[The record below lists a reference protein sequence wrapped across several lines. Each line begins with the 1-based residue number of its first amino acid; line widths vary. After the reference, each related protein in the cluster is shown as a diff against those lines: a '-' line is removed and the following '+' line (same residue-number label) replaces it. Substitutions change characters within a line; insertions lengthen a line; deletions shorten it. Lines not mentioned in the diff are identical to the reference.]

1 MLCGGTNF
9 GFMNGAL
16 FGKYRA
22 DVPGAPDRYVPYGT
36 SYDVDAP
43 VNEYGQ
49 PTQKYYELKKIL
61 CEHLGTE
68 YVENKCDHK
77 LNSFGKV
84 KLEKTARCMCKNTK
98 NWTKP
103 FRFYPFDSEIA
114 MPTRSEKLSFGI
126 GSTWKATKIPIMKG
140 L

>member
-1 MLCGGTNF
+1 MPKNIRNSFYNRKNMLCGGTNF

-49 PTQKYYELKKIL
+49 PTQ
-61 CEHLGTE
+61 
-68 YVENKCDHK
+68 
-77 LNSFGKV
+77 S
-84 KLEKTARCMCKNTK
+84 
-98 NWTKP
+98 
-103 FRFYPFDSEIA
+103 
-114 MPTRSEKLSFGI
+114 
-126 GSTWKATKIPIMKG
+126 IMS
-140 L
+140 

>member
-49 PTQKYYELKKIL
+49 PTQ
-61 CEHLGTE
+61 
-68 YVENKCDHK
+68 
-77 LNSFGKV
+77 S
-84 KLEKTARCMCKNTK
+84 
-98 NWTKP
+98 
-103 FRFYPFDSEIA
+103 
-114 MPTRSEKLSFGI
+114 
-126 GSTWKATKIPIMKG
+126 IMS
-140 L
+140 